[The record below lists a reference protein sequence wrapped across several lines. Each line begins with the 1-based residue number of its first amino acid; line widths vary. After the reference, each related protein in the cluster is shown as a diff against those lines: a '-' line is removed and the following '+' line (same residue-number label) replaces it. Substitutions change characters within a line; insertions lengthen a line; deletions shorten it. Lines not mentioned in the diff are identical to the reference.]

1 MTDREDPLGPSVAA
15 TRGRWVREV
24 WEQSARGGALYL
36 TTSERLVRWAR
47 EELARRAGG
56 AARTGAIL
64 TVKGL
69 QERFPPP
76 EPILPE
82 LESRLLQAEVA
93 RRSGDGGG
101 GLPSSGYLQ
110 ELYQAIEELEG
121 RWPAPPSAY
130 PPSIGGLIERW
141 RSFRAEVDRRGRRT
155 APADLWDLPRRL
167 ERAGFSPSLVVFDGW
182 TARTHAD
189 RALRAYLR
197 DHATRCVDLDAGEG
211 GSAEGTGEGP
221 PPLVPPEVIQ
231 AVQAGI
237 PDRAGIP
244 LPGPVRLT
252 AYRNEQDEVEGLARR
267 LRETLDQGPG
277 ATVMVAL
284 ADLPSYADRVL
295 EVFPR
300 YGLRPQIELRPPLRS
315 DASSQVL
322 RVLLAV
328 FGEGFDRPSVL
339 ELLQTLDSR
348 GQLRPW
354 WDSPLE
360 TIRRVLAL
368 AGSRS
373 GREDYTRLVEE
384 APTRLDRLPPDLHA
398 RDFAEVARGFRRLFD
413 VLPESRAQPLAGFLE
428 RLEEARRA
436 LEGRGPALSE
446 GGDAPGEVLARAR
459 ELNVAPEGEDWPVR
473 DLRAFVDLVLSLA
486 PAPGRP
492 FRLGVPVSGLRDAG
506 VLTVDHLFV
515 GGLRQGAFPSA
526 GPGPL
531 VPADVRRAL
540 GLPRD
545 EDLLM
550 EERET
555 FLRLLGRARR
565 TLELSYPRRAG
576 GEEALRSPFLVELT
590 TATGWGAGPPAPRD
604 PGVAYS
610 LKDALLLV
618 APPGVGAPR
627 PVVGPGGSDGD
638 GPLAEA
644 YRWARRGGQAERE
657 RRRSPRASGYDG
669 LRGEANVQD
678 RLLGPLG
685 SGRINVHQVQDYLE
699 CAYRFYLQ
707 RVLELPVEEP
717 PVEDYD
723 PRTIGTILHKVLE
736 ETQRGLVDADGRLRT
751 ISPTEVPAL
760 VARGAQHIE
769 EELARVRPLTPGL
782 EVARRRLLG
791 PPSRPQ
797 EGLLWQTFAFLA
809 EDGALFTPAYV
820 ELPFGPQPPGTLS
833 PTGDVS
839 LPAWKIDRGSGR
851 EWSLVG
857 RVDRVSWDRQRPG
870 RFLVDDFKTG
880 WSEPVARPR
889 RGDLPALQLPLYA
902 AALSD
907 LLPPDH
913 EAGRVLPGALRYLW
927 LGRPGRVQVLSLTS
941 ERGNPD
947 AEVPRLIRSAL
958 SLADQALSGI
968 EEGRFLLNGLF
979 VAPGGDGCRFAGRCP
994 FASGC
999 RFDAERLAGT
1009 YRREG

>member
-1 MTDREDPLGPSVAA
+1 MTDREDPPGPSLVA

-24 WEQSARGGALYL
+24 WEQSFRGGALYL
-36 TTSERLVRWAR
+36 TSSERLVRWAR

-56 AARTGAIL
+56 AARTGAVL

-76 EPILPE
+76 EYILPE

-93 RRSGDGGG
+93 RRAGDGGG

-121 RWPAPPSAY
+121 GWPAPPLDH

-141 RSFRAEVDRRGRRT
+141 RSFRGEVDRRRSRT
-155 APADLWDLPRRL
+155 AQADLWDLPGRL

-182 TARTHAD
+182 AARTHAD
-189 RALRAYLR
+189 RALRSYLR
-197 DHATRCVDLDAGEG
+197 DHATRCVELDSGEE
-211 GSAEGTGEGP
+211 GSAGGTAEGP

-237 PDRAGIP
+237 PDSTGTP
-244 LPGPVRLT
+244 LPGSVHLT

-267 LRETLDQGPG
+267 LRETLDHEPG
-277 ATVMVAL
+277 ASVMVAL
-284 ADLPSYADRVL
+284 ADLPAYADRVL

-300 YGLRPQIELRPPLRS
+300 YGLRPQVELRPPLRS
-315 DASSQVL
+315 DGSSQVL
-322 RVLLAV
+322 RVLLTV
-328 FGEGFDRPSVL
+328 FGEDFDRAAVL

-348 GQLRPW
+348 RRLHPF

-360 TIRRVLAL
+360 TIRRVLNL

-384 APTRLDRLPPDLHA
+384 APARLPRLPLGLHA
-398 RDFAEVARGFRRLFD
+398 EDFADVARGFRRLFE

-436 LEGRGPALSE
+436 LEGGGPGRSE
-446 GGDAPGEVLARAR
+446 GGDAPGDVLARVR
-459 ELNVAPEGEDWPVR
+459 ELGVSPEGEDWPVR
-473 DLRAFVDLVLSLA
+473 DLRALVDLALSLA
-486 PAPGRP
+486 RAPGRP

-506 VLTVDHLFV
+506 VLAVDHLFV
-515 GGLRQGAFPSA
+515 GGLRQGAFPST

-540 GLPRD
+540 ELPRD

-550 EERET
+550 EERTT
-555 FLRLLGRARR
+555 FLRLLGQARR
-565 TLELSYPRRAG
+565 SLELSYPHRAG
-576 GEEALRSPFLVELT
+576 GEEALPSPFFVELT
-590 TATGWGAGPPAPRD
+590 TATGWGARPPVPRNS
-604 PGVAYS
+604 GVAFS
-610 LKDALLLV
+610 LKDALLL
-618 APPGVGAPR
+618 ADPPGAREPR
-627 PVVGPGGSDGD
+627 PVVGHGGSG
-638 GPLAEA
+638 GEEALAETC
-644 YRWARRGGQAERE
+644 RWALRGVQAERE
-657 RRRSPRASGYDG
+657 RRRSPRASAYDG
-669 LRGEANVQD
+669 LCGEANVQG
-678 RLLGPLG
+678 RLSGPLG

-707 RVLELPVEEP
+707 QVLELPTEEP

-736 ETQRGLVDADGRLRT
+736 ETQRGLVDADGRLRA
-751 ISPTEVPAL
+751 ISPAEVPAL
-760 VARGAQHIE
+760 AARGVQRIE
-769 EELARVRPLTPGL
+769 EELARVRPVTPGL
-782 EVARRRLLG
+782 EVVRRRLLG

-797 EGLLWQTFAFLA
+797 GGLLWQAFAFLA
-809 EDGALFTPAYV
+809 EDGAFFAPAYV
-820 ELPFGPQPPGTLS
+820 ELPFGPQPPGAATLA
-833 PTGDVS
+833 GVVS
-839 LPAWKIDRGSGR
+839 LPAWKIDRGSGKA
-851 EWSLVG
+851 WSLVG
-857 RVDRVSWDRQRPG
+857 RVDRVSWDRHQPG

-880 WSEPVARPR
+880 WSEPVAHPR
-889 RGDLPALQLPLYA
+889 KGDLPPLQLPLYA

-907 LLPPDH
+907 LLPPDR
-913 EAGRVLPGALRYLW
+913 EAGRVLPRDLRYLW
-927 LGRPGRVQVLSLTS
+927 LGRPGRVQALSLTS
-941 ERGNPD
+941 ERGHPD
-947 AEVPRLIRSAL
+947 EEVPRLIRSAL
-958 SLADQALSGI
+958 ALADTALSGI
-968 EEGRFLLNGLF
+968 EDGRFLLNGSF
-979 VAPGGDGCRFAGRCP
+979 VSPGGDGCRFAARCP

-1009 YRREG
+1009 YRRDE